1 MNQSSSDKWLILG
14 LCPEIYKMKLKH
26 IAVPENKEML
36 KSTSKIPTLI
46 EAHQRGTRAKSKGI
60 KLSIMKQSKEIN

>member
-36 KSTSKIPTLI
+36 KSTSKKKYQ
-46 EAHQRGTRAKSKGI
+46 H
-60 KLSIMKQSKEIN
+60 